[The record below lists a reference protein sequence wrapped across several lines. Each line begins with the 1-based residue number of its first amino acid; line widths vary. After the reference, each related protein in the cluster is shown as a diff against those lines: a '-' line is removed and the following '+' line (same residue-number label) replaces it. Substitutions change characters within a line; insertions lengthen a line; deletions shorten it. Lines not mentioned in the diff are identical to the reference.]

1 LQGYQ
6 PFPDGSQAIVAAL
19 ILVAVLA
26 LVVMRPRKLDVAW
39 FAGGGALLTLALG
52 LLSAHALLTIVRDTW
67 DAAATLI
74 ALFVLSESLDANG
87 FFNWAALRLARVAN
101 GSGARLYG
109 LALLLTTATAALLA
123 NDGAAL
129 MLTPIFARLLTRIY
143 SERRLQL
150 PYIFAVGF
158 LADAM
163 SALFV
168 PSNLTNI
175 ILADANGLSFTRVA
189 LWLALPMLAAFVVV
203 GTAFGVRF
211 RHALAKPFDVTTLAA
226 PESVLRDRLL
236 FRAGWAALTGL
247 MAGYIVGG
255 ELGLPVALIAGASAL
270 GMLAL
275 TQARGVR
282 SVGASLRGAPW
293 SVLIYAI
300 GMFVVITAAYNAHTL
315 SFLTEPLTRL
325 VSPPA
330 GRVAAVGAGSL
341 LALLAAAV
349 NNLPASLIGVLV
361 LRAATHANHL
371 AIYAIILGVDIGP
384 KLTPFGSLATLLWLG
399 ILERNG
405 IHISWGHFI
414 RENWWVT
421 LLSLAAAVGAL
432 YLVSFALL

>member
-74 ALFVLSESLDANG
+74 ALFALSESLDANG

-175 ILADANGLSFTRVA
+175 ILADANGLSFARVA
-189 LWLALPMLAAFVVV
+189 LWLALPMLAAFVVA

-211 RHALAKPFDVTTLAA
+211 RHALAKPFDVTALAA
-226 PESVLRDRLL
+226 PESVVRDRLL
-236 FRAGWAALTGL
+236 FRAGWVALGGL
-247 MAGYIVGG
+247 VVGYSVGG
-255 ELGLPVALIAGASAL
+255 ELGLPVALIAGATAL

-282 SVGASLRGAPW
+282 TVGASLRGAPW

-300 GMFVVITAAYNAHTL
+300 GMFVVITAAYNAHAL

-330 GRVAAVGAGSL
+330 GRAAAVGAGSL

-361 LRAATHANHL
+361 LRAAMHANHI

-399 ILERNG
+399 ILECNG

-421 LLSLAAAVGAL
+421 LLTLAAALGAL
-432 YLVSFALL
+432 YLVSVALL

>member
-1 LQGYQ
+1 MLGLY
-6 PFPDGSQAIVAAL
+6 PFPDGSQALVAAL

-39 FAGGGALLTLALG
+39 FAGGGALLALALG
-52 LLSAHALLTIVRDTW
+52 LLSAHALLTIAHDTW

-87 FFNWAALRLARVAN
+87 FFTWAALRLARIAN

-109 LALLLTTATAALLA
+109 LALLLTTVTAALLA
-123 NDGAAL
+123 NDGAVL

-143 SERRLQL
+143 PERRLQL

-189 LWLALPMLAAFVVV
+189 LWMALPMLTAFVVA

-211 RHALAKPFDVTTLAA
+211 RRALAKPFDVTALAA
-226 PESVLRDRLL
+226 PESVVRDRLL
-236 FRAGWAALTGL
+236 FRAGWLALGGL
-247 MAGYIVGG
+247 VVGYIVGG
-255 ELGLPVALIAGASAL
+255 ELGLPVALIAGAAAL

-282 SVGASLRGAPW
+282 TVGASLRGAPW

-315 SFLTEPLTRL
+315 NFLTEPLARL

-421 LLSLAAAVGAL
+421 LLTLAAALGAL
-432 YLVSFALL
+432 YLVSFAL